1 MQQQVWRELFTR
13 AASAAAAARVN
24 NSRHI
29 VSGIWLRYFF
39 KDDKPT
45 ASQDFFPSRQRR
57 LNSSVA
63 RATWEYST
71 IVSRIETKFM
81 APLTRPED

>member
-13 AASAAAAARVN
+13 AASAAVAARVN

-39 KDDKPT
+39 KDH
-45 ASQDFFPSRQRR
+45 
-57 LNSSVA
+57 NSSLHGHKSFDAAYRENQAKRPVC
-63 RATWEYST
+63 ATLS
-71 IVSRIETKFM
+71 
-81 APLTRPED
+81 